1 MIVIE
6 ALLRREGS
14 TGIRNRTLRTQQLG
28 SLSCPGTGRM
38 PGDGAQRRKE
48 ENGYYVKGVGRGA
61 SGQDLEFGFYLKC
74 NGKSL
79 QYVKLGIKL
88 T

>member
-61 SGQDLEFGFYLKC
+61 VARTW
-74 NGKSL
+74 SL
-79 QYVKLGIKL
+79 AFI
-88 T
+88 